1 MYISIDKFFVV
12 KKKQTILLKYIIIII
27 LCVRIYSVNNI
38 KIIIEIK
45 KVNKKEVKEVFKK
58 HDNDTGSA
66 EFQISQL
73 TNRIDVLT
81 DHLRSNP
88 GDNSSKHGMLKL
100 VGKRSRL
107 LNYLS
112 KDNLSVYEN
121 ILTSLGIRK

>member
-1 MYISIDKFFVV
+1 M
-12 KKKQTILLKYIIIII
+12 
-27 LCVRIYSVNNI
+27 
-38 KIIIEIK
+38 
-45 KVNKKEVKEVFKK
+45 NKKEVKEVFKK
-58 HDNDTGSA
+58 HDKDTGSA

-73 TNRIDVLT
+73 TDRINTLT

-107 LNYLS
+107 LNFLQ
-112 KDNLSVYEN
+112 KDNKDLHDN

>member
-1 MYISIDKFFVV
+1 MI
-12 KKKQTILLKYIIIII
+12 
-27 LCVRIYSVNNI
+27 
-38 KIIIEIK
+38 

-58 HDNDTGSA
+58 HDKDTGSA
-66 EFQISQL
+66 EFQISHL
-73 TNRIDVLT
+73 TDRINILT

-107 LNYLS
+107 LNFLRQ
-112 KDNLSVYEN
+112 DNIDLYNN

>member
-1 MYISIDKFFVV
+1 M
-12 KKKQTILLKYIIIII
+12 
-27 LCVRIYSVNNI
+27 
-38 KIIIEIK
+38 
-45 KVNKKEVKEVFKK
+45 NKKEVKEVFKK